1 MVKLLQKVGNSQAVL
16 LSRDQLEHLG
26 ATDAVTLTM
35 EKDSIVLRAATPE
48 QTPARRR
55 RTVRQS
61 LDSMHEKFPET
72 LKRLAE

>member
-1 MVKLLQKVGNSQAVL
+1 MVKLLQRVGNSQAVL
-16 LSRDQLEHLG
+16 LSREQLEHLG

-35 EKDSIVLRAATPE
+35 EKGCIILRAATPE
-48 QTPARRR
+48 ETPPRRT

-61 LDSMHEKFPET
+61 LDSLHEKFPET